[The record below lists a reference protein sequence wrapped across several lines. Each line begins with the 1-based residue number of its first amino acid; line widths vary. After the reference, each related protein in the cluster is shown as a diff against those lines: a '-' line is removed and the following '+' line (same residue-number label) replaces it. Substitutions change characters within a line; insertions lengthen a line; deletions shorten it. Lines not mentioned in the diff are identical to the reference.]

1 MGWVLEFGTR
11 PVRVGKDDRM
21 GLKIYEYMGG
31 TYQFTEGKQPEG
43 AVLVE
48 AKQRPAP
55 TNKARRKPANKARRK
70 PANKGGTGESRTGQ
84 RTRGRKRASTPAD
97 E

>member
-1 MGWVLEFGTR
+1 MGWVLGHGTR

-48 AKQRPAP
+48 AKRRPAP
-55 TNKARRKPANKARRK
+55 TNKARRAPAD
-70 PANKGGTGESRTGQ
+70 KGGTGESRTGQ
-84 RTRGRKRASTPAD
+84 RTRGSKRASTPAD